1 MFFQDPLYI
10 PFLVLFTLR
19 FFEYSIFLRKV
30 PKRTMA
36 VVRFQLRGVL
46 NSNSKSN
53 SCCCCCFY
61 CQIMY
66 LRKTKAYATYI
77 YPPFDAIIL
86 LGRKTHKDK
95 CIKKRGSQ
103 DPWKHGK
110 YCLML
115 KIRMQKFEYCIYR
128 ECAYSGVAAF
138 ISKFQTFLNKS
149 GQKIWKSNL
158 FY

>member
-1 MFFQDPLYI
+1 MGLLLFKIFKFWPKTELQTSRTSRKVKQLANIELFVPPLKLTMI
-10 PFLVLFTLR
+10 KWNHTIWICVLWGSPVHPISCLLYFAV
-19 FFEYSIFLRKV
+19 FWVQHFLRKV

-53 SCCCCCFY
+53 SCCCCCCFY
-61 CQIMY
+61 SQIMY

-95 CIKKRGSQ
+95 CIK
-103 DPWKHGK
+103 
-110 YCLML
+110 
-115 KIRMQKFEYCIYR
+115 
-128 ECAYSGVAAF
+128 
-138 ISKFQTFLNKS
+138 
-149 GQKIWKSNL
+149 
-158 FY
+158 

>member
-1 MFFQDPLYI
+1 MPVSQSEYFNTYLRIFISYLLKEVFEFLAFGCYVSKTASFKSLFESVFFADPLYI
-10 PFLVLFTLR
+10 PFLVFFTLR
-19 FFEYSIFLRKV
+19 YFEYSIFLRKV

-61 CQIMY
+61 SQMMY

-95 CIKKRGSQ
+95 CIK
-103 DPWKHGK
+103 
-110 YCLML
+110 
-115 KIRMQKFEYCIYR
+115 
-128 ECAYSGVAAF
+128 
-138 ISKFQTFLNKS
+138 
-149 GQKIWKSNL
+149 
-158 FY
+158 